1 MDPPF
6 PSRSSKEISIHTT
19 PHVSISGNDDG
30 ERSHARHVRSGRR
43 TTMDVG
49 EKEETKEEREFD
61 ALGLDPKLLQAMQ
74 KKKGIRGPTHVQR
87 AVVPAAR
94 MGKDVLVRAD
104 TGSGKTLAYLLPMVH
119 KLMREGDRKGW
130 KALVLVPTREL
141 CKQVAD
147 EALWIA
153 NRCGNAF
160 GVTNL
165 ASKGK
170 SAATKAA
177 LATVEDLVVSTPAT
191 VADCVRKGVLPTQ
204 VLQERLQTLVLD
216 EADLLLTYGYG
227 EDLQTVTKNVPRSCQ
242 CMLISA
248 TLNDD
253 VEQLKELVLHNP
265 QVIDVH
271 PEKAKKAGRT
281 GVAETVEHFKVEC
294 QGKDKLLCVAVAL
307 KMGLVAKKT
316 LVFVNTI
323 NTGYKVK
330 LFLESFGVR
339 SAVLNAEL
347 PLNSRQHIL
356 QEFNKGLFDHL
367 IATDSTPGKSNGNG
381 KGNNGTTPKRK
392 RGAQDGE
399 YGVVRGI
406 DFRGVRTVL
415 NFDIPEDI
423 NSYIHRA
430 GRTGRAGKT
439 GACVTLCAEDETA
452 FMETVDQH
460 LRGDQEERRIKP
472 LEGLTKS
479 QVEAFRYRG
488 EDVARRITRN
498 AIKEARAK
506 EIRMEL
512 LNSERLQSHFEDNP
526 KDLALLKHDKTLQKS
541 PGLTHLKNV
550 PNYMRDSKT
559 LAAVS
564 DLSKKRKLESSS
576 RRATR
581 QDSKKAATFLPASKL
596 GQSKEDDE
604 LTPMEKSVF
613 GSKLWSNRK
622 LIRKRGNVRKNKRR
636 SR

>member
-1 MDPPF
+1 MEAQEPTHRMGF
-6 PSRSSKEISIHTT
+6 E
-19 PHVSISGNDDG
+19 
-30 ERSHARHVRSGRR
+30 
-43 TTMDVG
+43 
-49 EKEETKEEREFD
+49 
-61 ALGLDPKLLQAMQ
+61 ALGLDSKLLQALNKM
-74 KKKGIRGPTHVQR
+74 KGVVKPTQVQEI
-87 AVVPAAR
+87 AVPAA
-94 MGKDVLVRAD
+94 MKGKDVLVRAD
-104 TGSGKTLAYLLPMVH
+104 TGGGKTLAYLLPMIH
-119 KLMREGDRKGW
+119 KLMRDEERRGW
-130 KALVLVPTREL
+130 KALVLVPTKEL

-147 EALWIA
+147 EARWIA
-153 NRCGNAF
+153 ARCGNAF

-165 ASKGK
+165 AAKGN

-177 LATVEDLVVSTPAT
+177 LATVEEMVVSTPAT
-191 VADCVRKGVLPTQ
+191 VADCVSKGVLPSQ
-204 VLQERLQTLVLD
+204 VLQERLRSLVLD
-216 EADLLLTYGYG
+216 EADLLLSYGYG
-227 EDLQTVTKNVPRSCQ
+227 EDLRTVTANVPRSCQ
-242 CMLISA
+242 CLLMSA
-248 TLNDD
+248 TLNED

-265 QVIDVH
+265 EVIDVQS
-271 PEKAKKAGRT
+271 KKGGKAGRA
-281 GVAETVEHFKVEC
+281 GVAETVEHFVVAC

-316 LVFVNTI
+316 LIFVNSI

-330 LFLESFGVR
+330 LFLENFGVR

-367 IATDSTPGKSNGNG
+367 IATDSTSAKGTAHG
-381 KGNNGTTPKRK
+381 KGGGTIASKRK
-392 RGAQDGE
+392 RGLQDGE

-415 NFDIPEDI
+415 NFDVPEDV
-423 NSYIHRA
+423 NSYVHRA

-439 GACVTLCAEDETA
+439 GACVTLCAEEEAA
-452 FMETVDQH
+452 FMDTVDQH
-460 LRGDQEERRIKP
+460 LRGEQKERCIQP
-472 LEGLTKS
+472 LEGLTKA

-526 KDLALLKHDKTLQKS
+526 KDLALLKHDKTLQKA
-541 PGLTHLKNV
+541 PGLAHLKNV

-564 DLSKKRKLESSS
+564 DLSKKRKQESSG
-576 RRATR
+576 RRVKG
-581 QDSKKAATFLPASKL
+581 QDPLKAAAFLPASKL
-596 GQSKEDDE
+596 GHSKEDDE

-622 LIRKRGNVRKNKRR
+622 LIRTKGNVRKNKRR